1 MNIYNTPLG
10 FYVYAYLRE
19 SDLTPYY
26 IGKGKGPRAWTK
38 GRNEVHPPDDSNLIV
53 ILESGLTDTGALA
66 IERRMIR
73 WYGRKDLGTGILRNK
88 TEGGEGA
95 SGAVRTEEFKQN
107 LKAVML
113 GRNKGRVHTAETR
126 ARMAR
131 AKLGK
136 KRTVESINNQKKA
149 QLGKLCSEE
158 TKQKIG
164 AANKGRKF
172 PGRVLSD
179 AHKEALRASH
189 LARRQMAGP
198 GAAPGCC

>member
-10 FYVYAYLRE
+10 FYVYAYLRK

-53 ILESGLTDTGALA
+53 ILESGLSDTGALA

-88 TEGGEGA
+88 TAGGEGA

-107 LKAVML
+107 LKTVML

-126 ARMAR
+126 A
-131 AKLGK
+131 
-136 KRTVESINNQKKA
+136 
-149 QLGKLCSEE
+149 
-158 TKQKIG
+158 
-164 AANKGRKF
+164 
-172 PGRVLSD
+172 
-179 AHKEALRASH
+179 
-189 LARRQMAGP
+189 
-198 GAAPGCC
+198 

>member
-38 GRNEVHPPDDSNLIV
+38 GRNEVHPPDNSNLIV

-66 IERRMIR
+66 IERRMIL

-95 SGAVRTEEFKQN
+95 SGAVRTEGFKQN
-107 LKAVML
+107 LKTVML
-113 GRNKGRVHTAETR
+113 GRNKGRAHTAETR
-126 ARMAR
+126 ARMAQ

-149 QLGKLCSEE
+149 QLGKSCSEE

-189 LARRQMAGP
+189 LARRQKAGP
-198 GAAPGCC
+198 AAAPGCC